1 MSVLDKFYLVGT
13 GKISGTYADSFHR
26 ISHSGKIGLDLN
38 RAPTKFEIDRIL
50 SDAKRHRAVLLMELA
65 DLDAV
70 EALFKG
76 V

>member
-1 MSVLDKFYLVGT
+1 MAALDKYYIVAT
-13 GKISGTYADSFHR
+13 GKIGGTYADTFHR
-26 ISHSGKIGLDLN
+26 ISHSGKIGLYLD
-38 RAPTKFEIDRIL
+38 RDPTKAEIERIL

-70 EALFKG
+70 EALFKN